1 MKDIHDSCTLDLWP
15 VCHNY
20 DVQVSTYLRQ
30 YNIDASRSSQI
41 RAYLHEKPYLREA
54 LRRTVK

>member
-1 MKDIHDSCTLDLWP
+1 VKDPHDEQTGDLWP
-15 VCHNY
+15 GSQKY
-20 DVQVSTYLRQ
+20 DFQTMSYMRQ
-30 YNIDASRSSQI
+30 YNIDASRERQI